1 MKIKEWLDGRFW
13 RFLLVGVANTLVGN
27 GLSFL
32 LLNLTP
38 AGYWVSS
45 AISYTLASVM
55 SYFLNKHFTFRNTES
70 GWRPA
75 VRFAV
80 NIAVCWVMA
89 YGIARPVAAWMLT
102 AAPDTLRDNVAM
114 AVGMVLFVGLNYLGQ
129 RLLVFGGR
137 TEK

>member
-38 AGYWVSS
+38 VGYWGAS

-55 SYFLNKHFTFRNTES
+55 SYFLNKHLTFRYPQT
-70 GWRPA
+70 GWRPV

-80 NIAVCWVMA
+80 NIGVCWVIA
-89 YGIARPVAAWMLT
+89 YGIAQPLVARVLT
-102 AAPDTLRDNVAM
+102 ATPVVQDNVAM
-114 AVGMVLFVGLNYLGQ
+114 AVGMVLFVALNYLGQ
-129 RLLVFGGR
+129 RLVVFPSK
-137 TEK
+137 TAE